1 MYSQYLGKDKVV
13 SFAQPIAEDVEVHT
27 LADHEG
33 QDNKCTTLIRM
44 LKNNKLDPI
53 AYSLHEGILYR

>member
-1 MYSQYLGKDKVV
+1 MGP
-13 SFAQPIAEDVEVHT
+13 FIT
-27 LADHEG
+27 LDELRALQG

-44 LKNNKLDPI
+44 LKNDKLDPI